1 MKLTVQTVDLND
13 YEICK
18 VREIV
23 PFLLKLGQGYRWNHT
38 INTAARIE
46 FKIETA
52 SPDAII
58 VKGQFGTPRFR
69 LAVKGPHVSFST
81 ENAERPEFL
90 LYNFMH
96 ILASVEPAL
105 EPLLAPDFEAL
116 YDSMPAN
123 SNSYYLANNEYTENL
138 PEYFRR
144 VLASKKELKYLSG
157 MLTVHVT
164 IPADGNEKARE
175 RIKEFAESSGYD
187 DVALAAVFCRGEGA
201 PVFYANGSIHCLL
214 PKKDLFESFLFDFT
228 RTFMK
233 NSSISR
239 SGKTGVFTHT
249 TEADYLRLNPGIN
262 PDRLHMSK

>member
-23 PFLLKLGQGYRWNHT
+23 PLLLKLGQGYRWNHT
-38 INTAARIE
+38 INTTARLE

-52 SPDAII
+52 SSDAII
-58 VKGQFGTPRFR
+58 VKGQFGAPRFR
-69 LAVKGPHVSFST
+69 LAVKGPHVSFSA

-90 LYNFMH
+90 LYDFMH
-96 ILASVEPAL
+96 ILMIIEPSVV
-105 EPLLAPDFEAL
+105 PLLVPGFGAL
-116 YDSMPAN
+116 YDSMTAD
-123 SNSYYLANNEYTENL
+123 SNCYYLANNEYTESL

-144 VLASKKELKYLSG
+144 VLASKKELQYVSG

-164 IPADGNEKARE
+164 IPEDGNEKARE
-175 RIKEFAESSGYD
+175 RIKEFAESSAYD

-201 PVFYANGSIHCLL
+201 PVFYANGSIHCLI
-214 PKKDLFESFLFDFT
+214 PKKDFFESFLFDFT

-233 NSSISR
+233 NSSINR
-239 SGKTGVFTHT
+239 PEKIGTFTYT
-249 TEADYLRLNPGIN
+249 TAADYLRLNPGIA
-262 PDRLHMSK
+262 PDRLHLSK